1 MHTAAIDRLIHLG
14 ESINARG
21 VAAVDV
27 ELLLLAHDARDLGVE
42 PVLVDVMVDDEAP
55 AVVRERAFGLVAA
68 RMAARVVAAPASYSP
83 VSSCARGTDGLTGPV
98 LSSPVGAGR

>member
-1 MHTAAIDRLIHLG
+1 MYTAAIDRLIHLG
-14 ESINARG
+14 ESINERG
-21 VAAVDV
+21 IAAADV

-42 PVLVDVMVDDEAP
+42 PVLVDVMIDDDAP

-68 RMAARVVAAPASYSP
+68 RMAARVAAAPVTAGT
-83 VSSCARGTDGLTGPV
+83 CGTDELTAPV